1 MYRIYLYLLSV
12 INKAKSRFGT
22 LVPKHLLFEMTRGDC
37 IEVPISK
44 NMARGI
50 LLYLQ
55 TYTIWIP
62 CILFLGFKLVFISV
76 PEDSPHG
83 SHGLSRSD
91 CVNIHVWVLQIWSKS
106 RGHFWAIVALLGEFC
121 FQKFLSMFGPH
132 HNSYFFLTLIHVTIW
147 DKLTLTSILNSWPL
161 ECKRGK
167 GVIF

>member
-44 NMARGI
+44 NMACGI

-106 RGHFWAIVALLGEFC
+106 RGHFLGDSCTFGWILLSKISIYVWTTS
-121 FQKFLSMFGPH
+121 QFLFF
-132 HNSYFFLTLIHVTIW
+132 SY
-147 DKLTLTSILNSWPL
+147 LNS
-161 ECKRGK
+161 CDNMR
-167 GVIF
+167 